1 MRVPWRGH
9 RGAQLDRVDLRDPE
23 YIARFAKT
31 VVGPLKRLFKPEVRG
46 LEHYPTGPA
55 LVVGNHNGG
64 TLTPDTF
71 IFGAALVDRWGV
83 EALPYGLAHELP
95 MNLPVVGPGLSR
107 LGAVRASH
115 ENAGRLFSRGSKVMV
130 YPGGDVDA
138 LRPYR
143 DRNRIRF
150 DGRKGYLR
158 LALRH
163 GVPIVPL
170 VAAGAHAGFVVLSD
184 GRRLARALRL
194 DRLFRLKAMP
204 ISFSLPW
211 GITVG
216 LLPPYYPLKTK
227 ILIEVLAPIHFERS
241 GDGAASD
248 ESYVRACDERIRT
261 AMQTKLCEL
270 ALEVETGEPWERS
283 SAKAAP
289 RCDEREA
296 AE

>member
-1 MRVPWRGH
+1 M
-9 RGAQLDRVDLRDPE
+9 
-23 YIARFAKT
+23 
-31 VVGPLKRLFKPEVRG
+31 VVRPLKRLFRPEVRG
-46 LEHYPTGPA
+46 LDRYPDGPA

-71 IFGAALVDRWGV
+71 IFGDALVDRWGV
-83 EALPYGLAHELP
+83 DALPFGLAHELP
-95 MNLPVVGPGLSR
+95 MNLPVVGTGLSR

-115 ENAGRLFSRGSKVMV
+115 ENAGRVFDTGSKVMV
-130 YPGGDVDA
+130 YPGGDIDA

-150 DGRKGYLR
+150 DGRRGYLR

-163 GVPIVPL
+163 GVPIVPV

-194 DRLFRLKAMP
+194 DRLFRLKALP

-211 GITVG
+211 GLTVG
-216 LLPPYYPLKTK
+216 FLPPYYPLKTR
-227 ILIEVLAPIHFERS
+227 ILIEVLPPIHFARS
-241 GDGAASD
+241 GDVAASD
-248 ESYVRACDERIRT
+248 DAFVRACDERVRT
-261 AMQTKLCEL
+261 AMQAKLCEL
-270 ALEVETGEPWERS
+270 ALEVETGEARERPERQAEPS
-283 SAKAAP
+283 STG
-289 RCDEREA
+289 REA